1 MRETCFYCNHA
12 DFKTNTGTPVRGF
25 AKCAKARNA
34 EEKATYYPRTNPC
47 AAGAFQTASGRQS
60 QKGRR
65 CLGNI
70 PRNAP
75 NLSGKAGKTLWEYP
89 SLPEIENRV
98 KTQI

>member
-1 MRETCFYCNHA
+1 HA
-12 DFKTNTGTPVRGF
+12 DFKTQPDTPVHAF

-47 AAGAFQTASGRQS
+47 AAGAFQTASGAAVAKRTAA
-60 QKGRR
+60 
-65 CLGNI
+65 LGEYP

-89 SLPEIENRV
+89 SLPEI
-98 KTQI
+98 

>member
-1 MRETCFYCNHA
+1 MRETCFFCKHA
-12 DFKTNTGTPVRGF
+12 DFKTQPDTPVRGF
-25 AKCAKARNA
+25 AKCAKARDA

-47 AAGAFQTASGRQS
+47 AAGAFQTASRAAVA
-60 QKGRR
+60 KRTAV
-65 CLGNI
+65 LGNI

>member
-1 MRETCFYCNHA
+1 MRETCFFCNHA

-47 AAGAFQTASGRQS
+47 AAGAFQTASGGGSRKKDGGAWGIS
-60 QKGRR
+60 
-65 CLGNI
+65 

-75 NLSGKAGKTLWEYP
+75 NLSGKGGKTLWEYP
-89 SLPEIENRV
+89 SLPEI
-98 KTQI
+98 